1 MPDIFFFLWWI
12 VLQAVTLQVSS
23 MTNSIGQDCVVSLTI
38 PMDKIKS
45 SCNTD
50 ERTLRKMQALEAKL
64 ERMYTSV
71 RGFEVRM
78 PQVTNHLN
86 GNQETMKR
94 LEFNLAQSATYVKRL
109 EDRVLDLEAKLSQIE
124 KGDYTVSQR
133 DNSLDSLLDPVR
145 PMVMHEMER
154 FKQEWMKNMAEN
166 IVPAILN
173 SENKLGVAFKD
184 KLIQTLRT
192 HIKMSNVRPSEIV
205 ESSSEIEDFNN
216 STNEEDFETEFMVVS
231 KPTKV
236 LETSSESPWD
246 SRALDMLART
256 LKTVSLVSNDTI
268 PENVTS
274 DEKGTLTSSFDH
286 HEESLMKLLTFVKS
300 QVSKEVNER
309 LSEIDFKIQNI
320 SDIFQTRS
328 EMLGNNISN
337 YQEMENNQRNSM
349 ERNISDIRGGLSL
362 LETKFQQGLTSLP
375 KTIENHTKSKL
386 SSLETIFSQK
396 LQQAIS
402 RIDSDIYTQ
411 NRRVNI
417 SANLVKI
424 FQETLAK
431 YQNQSRTEINQLQQ
445 KVADLSLAMKATAKD
460 DSDVMKERLRYLEEE
475 IQAVSDSQLFMEQ
488 GIDKLKTSFTN
499 SYQNAQN
506 EIRNLN
512 RQLQDVEFE
521 VLGIDQLKVSMGTQ
535 DIALNNTVEK
545 VNSFEIKL
553 NNIQKTFSDFTVEV
567 MSEDQWVPFNFTN
580 SFFRNDCEGGKK
592 LIRKSFFGAS
602 VVKFVGVQLCSKS
615 RYKIFLGTSKGG
627 MFYDIGD
634 KAGRGEDHCQFVGAI
649 DPDNSIKAAYIVDK
663 KLTFSTTQGY
673 IRAHWNEEPQFGS
686 ISLLQP
692 TPAFYECGVMIP

>member
-12 VLQAVTLQVSS
+12 VLYTVTLQVSS

-86 GNQETMKR
+86 GNQEMMKR

-124 KGDYTVSQR
+124 KGDYTVFQR

-192 HIKMSNVRPSEIV
+192 HIKMSNFRPSEIV

-236 LETSSESPWD
+236 FETSSESPWD

-268 PENVTS
+268 PANVTS
-274 DEKGTLTSSFDH
+274 DEEGTSTSSFDH
-286 HEESLMKLLTFVKS
+286 HEESLIKLLTFVKS

-309 LSEIDFKIQNI
+309 LSEIDIKIQNI

-328 EMLGNNISN
+328 EVLGNNISN

-349 ERNISDIRGGLSL
+349 ERNISDIREGLSL
-362 LETKFQQGLTSLP
+362 LEMKFQQALTSLP
-375 KTIENHTKSKL
+375 KTIENHAKSKL
-386 SSLETIFSQK
+386 SSLETTFSQK

-411 NRRVNI
+411 NRRVNM

-431 YQNQSRTEINQLQQ
+431 YQNQSRTEINQLHQ

-488 GIDKLKTSFTN
+488 GIDKFKTSFTK
-499 SYQNAQN
+499 SYQNAQD

-663 KLTFSTTQGY
+663 KLTFATTQGKSFVLCLKMTILQKFDSAKVNLKGY
-673 IRAHWNEEPQFGS
+673 I
-686 ISLLQP
+686 
-692 TPAFYECGVMIP
+692 

>member
-12 VLQAVTLQVSS
+12 VLYAVTLQVSS

-78 PQVTNHLN
+78 PQITNHLN

-109 EDRVLDLEAKLSQIE
+109 EDRVLDLEAKLSQME
-124 KGDYTVSQR
+124 KGGYTVTQR

-236 LETSSESPWD
+236 LETSSQGPWE

-286 HEESLMKLLTFVKS
+286 HEESLMKLLTFMKS

-320 SDIFQTRS
+320 SKVFQTRS
-328 EMLGNNISN
+328 EVLGNNISN
-337 YQEMENNQRNSM
+337 YQEMENYQRNSM
-349 ERNISDIRGGLSL
+349 ERNISDIREGLSL
-362 LETKFQQGLTSLP
+362 LETKFQQAITSLP

-386 SSLETIFSQK
+386 SSLETTFSQK

-411 NRRVNI
+411 NRRVNM

-431 YQNQSRTEINQLQQ
+431 YQNQSRTEINQLQL

-488 GIDKLKTSFTN
+488 GIDKFKTSFTN

-512 RQLQDVEFE
+512 RQLQDVEHE
-521 VLGIDQLKVSMGTQ
+521 VFGIDQLKVSMGTQ

-545 VNSFEIKL
+545 VNSFETKL

-567 MSEDQWVPFNFTN
+567 MSESQWVPFNFTN

-602 VVKFVGVQLCSKS
+602 VVKFVGVQLCSES

-634 KAGRGEDHCQFVGAI
+634 KAGRGEDHCQFVGAT

-663 KLTFSTTQGY
+663 KLTFSTTQGKSFVLRFKMT
-673 IRAHWNEEPQFGS
+673 I
-686 ISLLQP
+686 LQKLDS
-692 TPAFYECGVMIP
+692 AI

>member
-12 VLQAVTLQVSS
+12 VLQAVTSQVSS

-45 SCNTD
+45 SCNSD

-78 PQVTNHLN
+78 PQITNHLN

-192 HIKMSNVRPSEIV
+192 HIKMSNFRPSEIV

-216 STNEEDFETEFMVVS
+216 STNEEDFETEFMIVS

-236 LETSSESPWD
+236 METSSESPWD

-268 PENVTS
+268 PANVTS
-274 DEKGTLTSSFDH
+274 DEEGTSTSSFDH
-286 HEESLMKLLTFVKS
+286 HEESLIKLLTFVKS

-328 EMLGNNISN
+328 EVLENNISN

-375 KTIENHTKSKL
+375 KTIENHTNSKL
-386 SSLETIFSQK
+386 SSLETTFSQK

-411 NRRVNI
+411 NRRVNM

-475 IQAVSDSQLFMEQ
+475 IQAVSDTQLFMEQ
-488 GIDKLKTSFTN
+488 GIEKFRTSFTN
-499 SYQNAQN
+499 SYQNTQN

-512 RQLQDVEFE
+512 RQLQDVEYE

-663 KLTFSTTQGY
+663 KLTFSTTQGKSFVLCVKMTILQKFDSAKVNLKGY
-673 IRAHWNEEPQFGS
+673 I
-686 ISLLQP
+686 
-692 TPAFYECGVMIP
+692 

>member
-12 VLQAVTLQVSS
+12 VLYAVTLQVSS

-78 PQVTNHLN
+78 PQITNHLN

-109 EDRVLDLEAKLSQIE
+109 EDRVLDLEAKLSQME
-124 KGDYTVSQR
+124 KGGYTVTQR

-236 LETSSESPWD
+236 LETSSQGPWE

-286 HEESLMKLLTFVKS
+286 HEESLMKLLTFMKS

-320 SDIFQTRS
+320 SKVFQTRS
-328 EMLGNNISN
+328 EVLGNNISN
-337 YQEMENNQRNSM
+337 YQEMENYQRNSM
-349 ERNISDIRGGLSL
+349 ERNISDIREGLSL
-362 LETKFQQGLTSLP
+362 LETKFQQAITSLP

-386 SSLETIFSQK
+386 SSLETTFSQK

-411 NRRVNI
+411 NRRVNM

-488 GIDKLKTSFTN
+488 GIDKFKTSFTN

-512 RQLQDVEFE
+512 RQLQDVEHE
-521 VLGIDQLKVSMGTQ
+521 VFGIDQLKVSMGTQ

-545 VNSFEIKL
+545 VNSFETKL

-567 MSEDQWVPFNFTN
+567 MSESQWVPFNFTN

-602 VVKFVGVQLCSKS
+602 VVKFVGVQLCSES

-663 KLTFSTTQGY
+663 ELTFSTTQGKSFVLRFKMT
-673 IRAHWNEEPQFGS
+673 I
-686 ISLLQP
+686 LQKLDS
-692 TPAFYECGVMIP
+692 AI